1 MSSQYSRNDALI
13 IFTKNPE
20 LGKCKTRLA
29 ATTSDEY
36 ALKVYKELLRHT
48 REIAL
53 ALPVRRHLFYSN
65 EINNDDAWSN
75 TDFNKYLQNNGDLGD
90 RMTEAFQTSFAHAKK
105 VIIIGSDCASLSSE
119 IVEQAFAKLEEYP
132 FVIGPTFDGGYYLL
146 GMQQF
151 EPTVFSEIEWSTES
165 VFTETLQRFAQLG
178 KAHFELETL
187 SDIDYEEDW
196 VKYGWAW
203 RTGL

>member
-1 MSSQYSRNDALI
+1 MSSVEQRNDALI

-36 ALKVYKELLRHT
+36 ALKVYQELLRHT

-53 ALPVRRHLFYSN
+53 QLNVRRNLFYSN
-65 EINNDDAWSN
+65 EINRADAWQN
-75 TDFNKYLQNNGDLGD
+75 ADFNKYLQHSGNLGE
-90 RMTEAFQTSFAHAKK
+90 RMTEAFQTSFQNAERA
-105 VIIIGSDCASLSSE
+105 VIIGSDCASLTPE
-119 IVEQAFAKLEEYP
+119 IVELAFAKLADYP

-151 EPTVFSEIEWSTES
+151 EPLVFTNIEWSTES
-165 VFTETLQRFAQLG
+165 VFEQTAERFDELN
-178 KAHFELETL
+178 KEYFELEML
-187 SDIDYEEDW
+187 SDIDYEADW
-196 VKYGWAW
+196 KKYGWEI
-203 RTGL
+203 